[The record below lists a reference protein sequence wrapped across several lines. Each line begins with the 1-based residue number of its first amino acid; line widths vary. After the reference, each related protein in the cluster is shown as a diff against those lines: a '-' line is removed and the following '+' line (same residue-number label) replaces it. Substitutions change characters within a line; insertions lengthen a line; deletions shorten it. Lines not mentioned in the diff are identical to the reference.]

1 MNNVLSEEHG
11 HGASCT
17 TGSVGVGEI
26 VGIDRFP
33 DVGDHDVVVDV
44 AEEKSND
51 DDVANDVVEDDG
63 SEDINDADHVRVAL
77 VGLPGSGR
85 RTIGAHLATYH
96 DYDFYANFDRWIDY
110 SVGGQEPHRQV
121 VLIDRMFDFLM
132 HRTLFTHI
140 IFVMRNDKLPDG
152 ITKTIYDNEVIIDN
166 CGTLWELA
174 QEVNCRVSP
183 DNFIPGDETRYDMER
198 NHYISRRLRESSA
211 SQDQESGTGSQPSS
225 KATPLLD
232 NCEPDANALL
242 AELSLATK
250 C

>member
-1 MNNVLSEEHG
+1 MSNNPVEEHT
-11 HGASCT
+11 HGT
-17 TGSVGVGEI
+17 PDRGSAMSGVVGTGEI
-26 VGIDRFP
+26 VGIERVSDASA
-33 DVGDHDVVVDV
+33 
-44 AEEKSND
+44 AEEQ
-51 DDVANDVVEDDG
+51 ANVDAADNVEAVVEDN
-63 SEDINDADHVRVAL
+63 EDINDADHVRIAL

-85 RTIGAHLATYH
+85 RTIGAHLETYH
-96 DYDFYANFDRWIDY
+96 DYDFYANFDHWIDY

-121 VLIDRMFDFLM
+121 VLIDRMFDFLV
-132 HRTLFTHI
+132 HRKLFTHI

-198 NHYISRRLRESSA
+198 NHYIARRLRESSA
-211 SQDQESGTGSQPSS
+211 SQEQESGTGSKSSS

-232 NCEPDANALL
+232 NTEPSASALE
-242 AELSLATK
+242 ELSLAAK